1 MNLSNKQISLIRA
14 TDFQSG
20 TILVEIILIK
30 KIKFMTKT
38 AALREDNYYQTNK
51 TSFHLEL
58 KSLFLKEKKRKS
70 P

>member
-1 MNLSNKQISLIRA
+1 
-14 TDFQSG
+14 
-20 TILVEIILIK
+20 
-30 KIKFMTKT
+30 MTKT

-51 TSFHLEL
+51 TSFHQEL